1 MRRPQRTPRKDSE
14 MLAVALALIVF
25 ILLLLAG
32 IPVAYS
38 VIAGTV
44 VGLYA
49 IGSLPMEA
57 IAQQSFAGS
66 SNYSMLAI
74 PFFIL
79 TADLLFSGH
88 LGAQVIGL
96 ATRLVGRFRGGV
108 GMTSVLTNAVF
119 AGVSGSAVADATG
132 LGKVMI
138 PWTKRLGY
146 PARYAA
152 AVNAS
157 SSVLGVIIPPSI
169 PMILFSAASGAS
181 VAAVF
186 NAGLVPGIIMAVLL
200 MFGCWFLAWRNKYPR
215 VRAKLTLR
223 KLLKDLLIATPAI
236 LIPVVL
242 IRVFLFTGTA
252 TVTEVSV
259 LAAVYAIIIRV
270 TMYRDL
276 TWKSFMRSVSE
287 SAASTAVVMLLIMF
301 SAALSWLLTIQEAPQ
316 QLAHAL
322 LDTTD
327 SYSLVVLFIVI
338 ILIITGMFLDMAPAI
353 LLLTP
358 VLMPLAKA
366 IGMGTVHLGILMV
379 CTLAM
384 GLYTPPVGTTLYI
397 SAGIGRVGINK
408 VTRDLVLFYAFILVF
423 VLVVAYAPF
432 LMAIPQ

>member
-1 MRRPQRTPRKDSE
+1 
-14 MLAVALALIVF
+14 MLEVGLAIFVF
-25 ILLLLAG
+25 IALLLIG
-32 IPVAYS
+32 VPVAFS
-38 VIAGTV
+38 VIAGTI
-44 VGLYA
+44 VGLFA

-57 IAQQSFAGS
+57 LAQQSFGGATD
-66 SNYSMLAI
+66 YSMLAI

-79 TADLLFSGH
+79 TADLLFSGR

-138 PWTKRLGY
+138 PWTKRIGY
-146 PARYAA
+146 PAQYAA

-181 VAAVF
+181 VAAIF
-186 NAGLVPGIIMAVLL
+186 NAGLIPGLVMAVVL
-200 MFGCWFLAWRNKYPR
+200 MFACWFIAWKHNYPR
-215 VRAKLTLR
+215 VRAKLTMK
-223 KLLKDLLIATPAI
+223 KLLMDLLIATPAI

-259 LAAVYAIIIRV
+259 LAAVYAILIRV

-276 TWKSFMRSVSE
+276 TWKSFMRSMAE
-287 SAASTAVVMLLIMF
+287 SAASTAVVMILIMF

-316 QLAHAL
+316 KLATWML
-322 LDTTD
+322 STTEN
-327 SYSLVVLFIVI
+327 YFVLVLFIII
-338 ILIITGMFLDMAPAI
+338 ILVVTGMFLDMAPAI

-358 VLMPLAKA
+358 VLMPLAKE
-366 IGMGTVHLGILMV
+366 IGMGTIHLGILMV

-397 SAGIGRVGINK
+397 SAGIGRVGINR
-408 VTRDLVLFYAFILVF
+408 VTKELTLFYLLIAVF
-423 VLVVAYAPF
+423 VLAVAYLPGIM
-432 LMAIPQ
+432 LIPTQ

>member
-1 MRRPQRTPRKDSE
+1 MFE
-14 MLAVALALIVF
+14 VALAIIVF
-25 ILLLLAG
+25 VGLLLLG
-32 IPVAYS
+32 VPVAFS
-38 VIAGTV
+38 VIAGTI
-44 VGLYA
+44 VGLFA

-57 IAQQSFAGS
+57 LAQQSFAGATD
-66 SNYSMLAI
+66 YSMLAI

-79 TADLLFSGH
+79 TADLLFSGK

-138 PWTKRLGY
+138 PWTKKLGY
-146 PARYAA
+146 PAQYAA

-186 NAGLVPGIIMAVLL
+186 NAGLVPGIVMAVCL
-200 MFGCWFLAWRNKYPR
+200 MFACWFIAWKHNYPR
-215 VRAKLTLR
+215 VRAKLTLK
-223 KLLKDLLIATPAI
+223 KLLIDLLIATPAI

-259 LAAVYAIIIRV
+259 LAAVYAILIRV

-276 TWKSFMRSVSE
+276 TWKSFKRSMAE
-287 SAASTAVVMLLIMF
+287 SAASTAVVMVLIMF

-316 QLAHAL
+316 KLATAL
-322 LDTTD
+322 LSTTEN
-327 SYSLVVLFIVI
+327 YYLIVLFIVF

-358 VLMPLAKA
+358 VLMPLASA
-366 IGMGTVHLGILMV
+366 IGMNTIHLGILMV

-408 VTRDLVLFYAFILVF
+408 VTRELLLFYALIIAF
-423 VLVVAYAPF
+423 VLTVAYLPSL
-432 LMAIPQ
+432 LMIPSGG

>member
-1 MRRPQRTPRKDSE
+1 
-14 MLAVALALIVF
+14 MLEVGIAILVF
-25 ILLLLAG
+25 IALLLCG
-32 IPVAYS
+32 VPVAFS
-38 VIAGTV
+38 VIAGSV
-44 VGLYA
+44 AGLFA

-57 IAQQSFAGS
+57 LSQQSFAGATD
-66 SNYSMLAI
+66 YSMLAI

-79 TADLLFSGH
+79 TADLLFSGR

-146 PARYAA
+146 PAEYAA

-181 VAAVF
+181 VASVF
-186 NAGLVPGIIMAVLL
+186 NAGLMPGIVMAICL
-200 MFGCWFLAWRNKYPR
+200 MFGCWFIAWKHNYPR
-215 VRAKLTLR
+215 VKAKLTAK
-223 KLLKDLLIATPAI
+223 KLAVDLLIATPAI

-242 IRVFLFTGTA
+242 IRIFLFTGTA

-259 LAAVYAIIIRV
+259 LAAVYALLIRA

-276 TWKSFMRSVSE
+276 TWKSFVRSIAE
-287 SAASTAVVMLLIMF
+287 SAASTAVVMILIMF

-316 QLAHAL
+316 KLATTL
-322 LDTTD
+322 LSTTD
-327 SYSLVVLFIVI
+327 SYPLIVLFIII

-358 VLMPLAKA
+358 VLMPLASA

-408 VTRDLVLFYAFILVF
+408 VTRELVLFYALIILF
-423 VLVVAYAPF
+423 VLGVAYLPG
-432 LMAIPQ
+432 LMFIPA

>member
-1 MRRPQRTPRKDSE
+1 
-14 MLAVALALIVF
+14 MLEVALAIIAFVG
-25 ILLLLAG
+25 LLLLG
-32 IPVAYS
+32 VPVAFAI
-38 VIAGTV
+38 IAGSV
-44 VGLYA
+44 VGLFT

-57 IAQQSFAGS
+57 LAQQSAGGAED
-66 SNYSMLAI
+66 YSLLAI

-79 TADLLFSGH
+79 TADLLFSGR

-138 PWTKRLGY
+138 PWTKKLGY
-146 PARYAA
+146 PAQYAA

-186 NAGLVPGIIMAVLL
+186 NAGMIPGIVMGVTL
-200 MFGCWFLAWRNKYPR
+200 MFACWFLAWKNKYPR
-215 VRAKLTLR
+215 VRAKLTLK
-223 KLLKDLLIATPAI
+223 KLLIDLLIATPAI
-236 LIPVVL
+236 IVPVIL
-242 IRVFLFTGTA
+242 IRIFLFTGTA

-259 LAAVYAIIIRV
+259 LAAVYAILIRV

-276 TWKSFMRSVSE
+276 NWKSFMRSVTE
-287 SAASTAVVMLLIMF
+287 SAASTAVVMILIMF
-301 SAALSWLLTIQEAPQ
+301 SSALSWLLTIQEAPQ
-316 QLAHAL
+316 QLATTL
-322 LDTTD
+322 LSSTGNRT
-327 SYSLVVLFIVI
+327 LIILFMVIV
-338 ILIITGMFLDMAPAI
+338 LIITGMFLDMSPAI

-358 VLMPLAKA
+358 VLLPLSKA
-366 IGMGTVHLGILMV
+366 IEMNTVHLGLLMV
-379 CTLAM
+379 CTLAV

-397 SAGIGRVGINK
+397 SAGIGRVAITK
-408 VTRDLVLFYAFILVF
+408 VTRELLLFYVLILAF
-423 VLVVAYAPF
+423 VLLVAFAPG
-432 LMAIPQ
+432 LMLIPN

>member
-1 MRRPQRTPRKDSE
+1 MFE
-14 MLAVALALIVF
+14 VALALVVF
-25 ILLLLAG
+25 IGLLLLG
-32 IPVAYS
+32 VPVAYS

-44 VGLYA
+44 VGLFA

-57 IAQQSFAGS
+57 LAQQSFAGATD
-66 SNYSMLAI
+66 YSMLAI

-79 TADLLFSGH
+79 TADLLFSGK

-138 PWTKRLGY
+138 PWTKKLGY
-146 PARYAA
+146 PAQYAA

-181 VAAVF
+181 VAAIF
-186 NAGLVPGIIMAVLL
+186 NAGLLPGIVMAVFL
-200 MFGCWFLAWRNKYPR
+200 MFACWFIAWRHRYPQ
-215 VRAKLTLR
+215 VKAKLTMKR
-223 KLLKDLLIATPAI
+223 LLIDLLVATPAI
-236 LIPVVL
+236 LIPVIL

-259 LAAVYAIIIRV
+259 LAAVYAILIRV

-276 TWKSFMRSVSE
+276 NWKSFMRSVAE
-287 SAASTAVVMLLIMF
+287 SAASTAVVMVLIMF

-316 QLAHAL
+316 KLATTL
-322 LDTTD
+322 LGTTD
-327 SYSLVVLFIVI
+327 NHHLIVLFIVV

-358 VLMPLAKA
+358 VLMPLADA
-366 IGMGTVHLGILMV
+366 IGMGTIHLGILMV

-397 SAGIGRVGINK
+397 SAGIGRVGITK
-408 VTRDLVLFYAFILVF
+408 VTRELLLFYALILVF
-423 VLVVAYAPF
+423 VLVIAYAPQ
-432 LMAIPQ
+432 LMLIPL

>member
-1 MRRPQRTPRKDSE
+1 MFE
-14 MLAVALALIVF
+14 VALAIIVF
-25 ILLLLAG
+25 VGLLLFG
-32 IPVAYS
+32 VPVAFS
-38 VIAGTV
+38 VIAGTI
-44 VGLYA
+44 VGLFA

-57 IAQQSFAGS
+57 LAQQSFAGATD
-66 SNYSMLAI
+66 YSMLAI

-79 TADLLFSGH
+79 TADLLFSGR

-138 PWTKRLGY
+138 PWTKKLGY
-146 PARYAA
+146 PAQYAA

-186 NAGLVPGIIMAVLL
+186 NAGLVPGIVMAVCL
-200 MFGCWFLAWRNKYPR
+200 MFACWFIAWKHNYPR
-215 VRAKLTLR
+215 VRAKLTLK
-223 KLLKDLLIATPAI
+223 KLLIDLLIATPAI

-259 LAAVYAIIIRV
+259 LAAVYAILIRV

-276 TWKSFMRSVSE
+276 TWKSFKRSMAE
-287 SAASTAVVMLLIMF
+287 SAASTAVIMVLIMF

-316 QLAHAL
+316 KLATAL
-322 LDTTD
+322 LSTTEN
-327 SYSLVVLFIVI
+327 YYLIVLFIVF

-358 VLMPLAKA
+358 VLMPLASA
-366 IGMGTVHLGILMV
+366 IGMNTIHLGILMV

-408 VTRDLVLFYAFILVF
+408 VTRELLLFYALIIAF
-423 VLVVAYAPF
+423 VLTVAYLPSL
-432 LMAIPQ
+432 LMIPSGG

>member
-1 MRRPQRTPRKDSE
+1 MIE
-14 MLAVALALIVF
+14 VLLAIVVF
-25 ILLLLAG
+25 IGLLLLG
-32 IPVAYS
+32 VPVAFS
-38 VIAGTV
+38 VIAGSV
-44 VGLYA
+44 VGLFA

-57 IAQQSFAGS
+57 LSQQSFAGATE
-66 SNYSMLAI
+66 YSMLAI

-79 TADLLFSGH
+79 TADLLFSGR

-138 PWTKRLGY
+138 PWTKKLGY
-146 PARYAA
+146 PAQYGA

-157 SSVLGVIIPPSI
+157 SSVLGIIIPPSI

-186 NAGLVPGIIMAVLL
+186 NAGLIPGIIMGIAL
-200 MFGCWFLAWRNKYPR
+200 MFACWFVAWKHNYPR
-215 VRAKLTLR
+215 VRAKLTLK
-223 KLLKDLLIATPAI
+223 KLLIDLLIATPAI
-236 LIPVVL
+236 LIPVIL

-259 LAAVYAIIIRV
+259 LAAVYALLIRV

-276 TWKSFMRSVSE
+276 TWKSFMRSIAE
-287 SAASTAVVMLLIMF
+287 SAASTAVVMILIMF
-301 SAALSWLLTIQEAPQ
+301 SSALSWLLTIQEAPQ
-316 QLAHAL
+316 KLATSL
-322 LDTTD
+322 LSTTD
-327 SYSLVVLFIVI
+327 NYYLIVLFIVL
-338 ILIITGMFLDMAPAI
+338 ILIITGMFLDMSPAI

-358 VLMPLAKA
+358 VLLPLAHA
-366 IGMGTVHLGILMV
+366 IGMGTIHLGILMV

-397 SAGIGRVGINK
+397 SAGLGRVGINK
-408 VTRDLVLFYAFILVF
+408 VTRELLLFYVLIILF
-423 VLVVAYAPF
+423 VLVVAFAPG
-432 LMAIPQ
+432 LMLIPTT

>member
-1 MRRPQRTPRKDSE
+1 MFE
-14 MLAVALALIVF
+14 VAVAIIVF
-25 ILLLLAG
+25 IALLLLG
-32 IPVAYS
+32 VPVAFS

-44 VGLYA
+44 VGLFA

-57 IAQQSFAGS
+57 LALQSFGGATD
-66 SNYSMLAI
+66 YSMLAI

-79 TADLLFSGH
+79 TADLLFSGR

-96 ATRLVGRFRGGV
+96 ATRVVGRFRGGV

-138 PWTKRLGY
+138 PWTKKLGY

-186 NAGLVPGIIMAVLL
+186 NAGLIPGIVMAVAL
-200 MFGCWFLAWRNKYPR
+200 MFGCWFLAFKNNYPR
-215 VRAKLTLR
+215 VRAKLTMK
-223 KLLKDLLIATPAI
+223 KLLIDLLIATPAI
-236 LIPVVL
+236 LIPVIL

-259 LAAVYAIIIRV
+259 LAAVYALLIRT
-270 TMYRDL
+270 TMYKDL
-276 TWKSFMRSVSE
+276 TWKSFMRSVTE
-287 SAASTAVVMLLIMF
+287 SAASTAVVMVLIMF

-316 QLAHAL
+316 KLASAL
-322 LDTTD
+322 LSQTD
-327 SYSLVVLFIVI
+327 STALIILFIVI

-358 VLMPLAKA
+358 VLLPLASA
-366 IGMGTVHLGILMV
+366 IGMGTVQLGILMV

-408 VTRDLVLFYAFILVF
+408 VTRELLLFYVLIIAF
-423 VLVVAYAPF
+423 VLIIAYAPG
-432 LMAIPQ
+432 LMLIPTS

>member
-1 MRRPQRTPRKDSE
+1 MISVGI
-14 MLAVALALIVF
+14 AIGIFV
-25 ILLLLAG
+25 LLLLMG
-32 IPVAYS
+32 VPVAFS
-38 VIAGTV
+38 IIAGSV
-44 VGLYA
+44 VGLFA

-57 IAQQSFAGS
+57 LAQQSYAATS
-66 SNYSMLAI
+66 DYSMLAI

-79 TADLLFSGH
+79 TADLLFSGR

-138 PWTKRLGY
+138 PWTKKLGY
-146 PARYAA
+146 PAEYAA

-186 NAGLVPGIIMAVLL
+186 NAGLGPGIAMAVIL
-200 MFGCWFLAWRNKYPR
+200 MFACWFVAVRDRYPR
-215 VRAKLTLR
+215 VRAKLTPK
-223 KLLKDLLIATPAI
+223 KLLIDLLIATPAI
-236 LIPVVL
+236 LIPVIL

-259 LAAVYAIIIRV
+259 LACVYAILIRSLI
-270 TMYRDL
+270 YRDL
-276 TWKSFMRSVSE
+276 SVKSFMRSATE
-287 SAASTAVVMLLIMF
+287 AASATAVVMLLIMF

-316 QLAHAL
+316 NLANWML
-322 LDTTD
+322 SSTD
-327 SYSLVVLFIVI
+327 NRTLIVLFIVI
-338 ILIITGMFLDMAPAI
+338 VLLITGMFLDMAPAI

-358 VLMPLAKA
+358 VLIPLAKA
-366 IGMGTVHLGILMV
+366 IDMGLVHLGILMV

-397 SAGIGRVGINK
+397 SAGIGRVPLTK
-408 VTRDLVLFYAFILVF
+408 VTRKLLLFYVLMAVFILGIAF
-423 VLVVAYAPF
+423 FPQLF
-432 LMAIPQ
+432 FIPVK

>member
-1 MRRPQRTPRKDSE
+1 MFE
-14 MLAVALALIVF
+14 VAVAIIVF
-25 ILLLLAG
+25 IALLLLG
-32 IPVAYS
+32 VPVAFS

-44 VGLYA
+44 VGLFA

-57 IAQQSFAGS
+57 LALQSFGGATD
-66 SNYSMLAI
+66 YSMLAI

-79 TADLLFSGH
+79 TADLLFSGR

-96 ATRLVGRFRGGV
+96 ATRVVGRFRGGV

-138 PWTKRLGY
+138 PWTKKLGY

-186 NAGLVPGIIMAVLL
+186 NAGLIPGIVMAVAL
-200 MFGCWFLAWRNKYPR
+200 MFGCWFLAFKNNYPR
-215 VRAKLTLR
+215 VRAKLTMK
-223 KLLKDLLIATPAI
+223 KLLIDLLIATPAI
-236 LIPVVL
+236 LIPVIL

-259 LAAVYAIIIRV
+259 LAAVYALLIRT

-276 TWKSFMRSVSE
+276 TWKSFMRSVTE
-287 SAASTAVVMLLIMF
+287 SAASTAVVMVLIMF

-316 QLAHAL
+316 KLASAL
-322 LDTTD
+322 LSQTD
-327 SYSLVVLFIVI
+327 STALIILFIVI

-358 VLMPLAKA
+358 VLLPLASA
-366 IGMGTVHLGILMV
+366 IGMGTVQLGILMV

-408 VTRDLVLFYAFILVF
+408 VTRELLLFYVLIIAF
-423 VLVVAYAPF
+423 VLIIAYAPG
-432 LMAIPQ
+432 LMLIPTS